1 MKQNIRKIIEE
12 NISKRANK
20 RDKERRKTNPIYK
33 CRKNV
38 SGMIYIGL
46 KKCNSYK
53 NKSSWE
59 NLPYTP
65 SILKQY
71 IESQF
76 SLPENLD
83 HEGHV
88 WMTWRN
94 WGKYNAKIWN
104 EKDSSTWSWNLD
116 HIIPQSKLPYDTM
129 EHPNFLKCWDLS
141 NLRPYPAKLNIED
154 GNRRK

>member
-1 MKQNIRKIIEE
+1 MYCEEVKSYNEYYMNDRYMCILCEAKYTENNRE

-20 RDKERRKTNPIYK
+20 RDKERRKTDPIYK

-76 SLPENLD
+76 
-83 HEGHV
+83 
-88 WMTWRN
+88 R
-94 WGKYNAKIWN
+94 A
-104 EKDSSTWSWNLD
+104 
-116 HIIPQSKLPYDTM
+116 
-129 EHPNFLKCWDLS
+129 
-141 NLRPYPAKLNIED
+141 
-154 GNRRK
+154 RKS